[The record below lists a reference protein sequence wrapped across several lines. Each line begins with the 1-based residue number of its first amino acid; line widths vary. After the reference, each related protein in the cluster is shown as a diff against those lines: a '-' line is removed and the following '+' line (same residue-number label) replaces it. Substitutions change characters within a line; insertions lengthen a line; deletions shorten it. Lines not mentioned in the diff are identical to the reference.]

1 LIVKNNCALILG
13 ANSDIGWAIAKK
25 LDTKGYELILAA
37 RNTEQLQS
45 KLSTLDTRKVA
56 AVPFDAL
63 SFDGHA
69 SWFDNLPMS
78 PNLVICVFGYL
89 GDQKK
94 AEVNWQEAKRIIDT
108 NYTGAAS
115 ILGIVA
121 KSFAEKKEG
130 TIVGISSVAGDRGR
144 ASNYYYGSAKAA
156 FTAFL
161 SGLRN
166 VLAKVNV
173 HVLTVKPGFVATK
186 MTAGMPLNPRLT
198 STPEQVADRVVS
210 AIEKKNDE
218 IYVGRIWWLVMLIIR
233 SIPERIFKRLS
244 L

>member
-1 LIVKNNCALILG
+1 MIVKNNCALILG

-25 LDTKGYELILAA
+25 LDSKGYELILAA
-37 RNTEQLQS
+37 RNTDQLQP
-45 KLSTLDTRKVA
+45 KLSTLDTKKVA

-63 SFDGHA
+63 NFDSHG
-69 SWFDNLPMS
+69 SWFANLPMQ
-78 PNLVICVFGYL
+78 PNLVVCVFGYL

-94 AEVNWQEAKRIIDT
+94 AEGNWAEAKKIIDT

-115 ILGIVA
+115 ILGVVA
-121 KSFAEKKEG
+121 KSFAEKKGG
-130 TIVGISSVAGDRGR
+130 TIVGISSVGGDRGR

-166 VLAKVNV
+166 ALVKSNV
-173 HVLTVKPGFVATK
+173 HVVTVKPGFVATK

-198 STPEQVADRVVS
+198 STPEHVADRVVS
-210 AIEKKNDE
+210 AVEKKSDE
-218 IYVGRIWWLVMLIIR
+218 IYVGRIWWVVMFVIR
-233 SIPERIFKRLS
+233 SIPERIFKRLN